1 MLEPPLTPDVLSLFP
16 GESDMAVRCRATE
29 WSATP
34 LGPTSDWA
42 PALRVVVRTA
52 MECPFPVNLWCG
64 EDKILI
70 YNDGYRALLGAK
82 HPRALGRPG
91 HEVWAEIWPD
101 VEPMFASI
109 ARGESVLGEDG
120 HFLMERADGPADDAW
135 FTFSLSPVRDE
146 DGSVVAYMNLA
157 TETTQRVRTENE
169 MREAKA
175 GAERAEQRLRDVFT
189 QAPGFLAVL
198 EGPEHVFEFVNDS
211 YLQLIGHRKAI
222 GYRVSEVLPEVV
234 GQGFLELLDRVYNS
248 GQPFVG
254 RELSVV
260 LERLAGEPPDERIVD
275 FIYQP
280 IAHATGT
287 SSGIVVHGSDVT
299 EGVTARREVERLLK
313 VSEDARAGVEES
325 EARYRF
331 LANTI
336 PVQVWTA
343 SPTGQLD
350 YVSERTAQYF
360 GVVGDAV
367 LGDAWLAMLHPED
380 VPLTTARW
388 VHSVTTGEPY
398 ETEFRLRAA
407 GGMNY
412 RWHLAR
418 ATAQR
423 GEDGSI
429 LRWFGT
435 NTDIEDRRRAEAE
448 LERLTREATEAN
460 RAKSDFL
467 AAMSHELRTPLNAI
481 GGYAQLIELG
491 VRGPVTEE
499 QRIDL
504 LRIQRSKNHLEGLV
518 SDVLN
523 FAKAG
528 AGRIEYRAE
537 RVVIRRTFDAVRE
550 MIAPQAEEKALRLEF
565 PDVSPELCAVA
576 DEDRTRQI
584 LLNLLANAL
593 KFTDAGGL
601 IALAATGDSSEVT
614 IAVYDTGIGIPA
626 AKLEQI
632 FEPFVQAERALR
644 PSDQGVGLGL
654 AISRQLARAMGGD
667 LRVESTQGNGSTF
680 TLTLPRCPL

>member
-1 MLEPPLTPDVLSLFP
+1 
-16 GESDMAVRCRATE
+16 MAVRCRAID
-29 WSATP
+29 WSTTS
-34 LGPTSDWA
+34 LGPTAGWA

-52 MECPFPVNLWCG
+52 MECPFPINLWCG

-91 HEVWAEIWPD
+91 HDVWAEIWPD
-101 VEPMFASI
+101 VEAMFASI
-109 ARGESVLGEDG
+109 ARGESVHAEDG
-120 HFLMERADGPADDAW
+120 HFLMERADGPAADAW

-146 DGSVVAYMNLA
+146 EGGIVAYLNVA
-157 TETTQRVRTENE
+157 AETTQRVHTETE
-169 MREAKA
+169 MRAAKA
-175 GAERAEQRLRDVFT
+175 GAERAERRLRDVFA

-198 EGPEHVFEFVNDS
+198 QGPGHVYEFVNDS
-211 YLQLIGHRKAI
+211 YLQLIGLR
-222 GYRVSEVLPEVV
+222 EVLGQRVCDALPELVE
-234 GQGFLELLDRVYNS
+234 QGFLELLDRVYTS
-248 GQPFVG
+248 GEPFVG
-254 RELSVV
+254 REVAV
-260 LERLAGEPPDERIVD
+260 KLERVRGEPQEERIVD
-275 FIYQP
+275 FVYQP
-280 IAHATGT
+280 ITDVTGA

-299 EGVTARREVERLLK
+299 AGVAARREVERLLQ
-313 VSEDARAGVEES
+313 VSEEARAGVEES

-343 SPTGQLD
+343 LPNGQLD
-350 YVSERTAQYF
+350 YVSERTARYF

-380 VPLTTARW
+380 VPLTTSRW
-388 VHSVTTGEPY
+388 VHSVSTGEPY

-423 GEDGSI
+423 SEDGSI

-491 VRGPVTEE
+491 LRGPVTEE

-504 LRIQRSKNHLEGLV
+504 LKIQRSKNHLEGLV

-537 RVVIRRTFDAVRE
+537 RVVIRRTLDAVRE
-550 MIAPQAEEKALRLEF
+550 MIAPQAEEKALRLDF
-565 PDVSPELCAVA
+565 PDVSQELCAVA

-601 IALAATGDSSEVT
+601 IALEATGDSREVT
-614 IAVYDTGIGIPA
+614 VAVHDTGIGIPA

-667 LRVESTQGNGSTF
+667 LRVESKQGTGSTF
-680 TLTLPRCPL
+680 TLTIPRCPT

>member
-1 MLEPPLTPDVLSLFP
+1 MRKPQVETDSTSLFP
-16 GESDMAVRCRATE
+16 GDSDMARCCRAFD
-29 WSATP
+29 WSATS
-34 LGPTSDWA
+34 LGPTEAWS
-42 PALRVVVRTA
+42 PALRVVLRTA
-52 MECPFPVNLWCG
+52 MECAFPVSVWCG
-64 EDKILI
+64 DDRILV

-91 HEVWAEIWPD
+91 RDVWAEIWPD
-101 VEPMFASI
+101 IESMFASLS
-109 ARGESVLGEDG
+109 RGESVHGEDG
-120 HFLMERADGPADDAW
+120 HFVMDRADGPADDAW

-146 DGSVVAYMNLA
+146 DGSVVAYLNLA
-157 TETTQRVRTENE
+157 TETTQRVRTERA
-169 MREAKA
+169 MRAAKA
-175 GAERAEQRLRDVFT
+175 DAERAEQRLREVFA

-198 EGPEHVFEFVNDS
+198 GGSGHVFETVNDS
-211 YLQLIGHRKAI
+211 YLQLIGHRKVL
-222 GYRVSEVLPEVV
+222 GQRVADALPEVI
-234 GQGFLELLDRVYNS
+234 GQGFLELLDRVYTS
-248 GQPFVG
+248 GEPFVG
-254 RELSVV
+254 REMPVL
-260 LERLAGEPPDERIVD
+260 LERVPREPPEERIVD
-275 FIYQP
+275 FVYQP
-280 IAHATGT
+280 IRDASGA

-299 EGVTARREVERLLK
+299 DAVTARREVERLLRA
-313 VSEDARAGVEES
+313 SEETRAAVQES
-325 EARYRF
+325 EERYRF
-331 LANTI
+331 LSNTI

-343 SPTGQLD
+343 LPNGQLD
-350 YVSERTAQYF
+350 FVSERTARYF

-380 VPLTTARW
+380 VLLTTTRW
-388 VHSVTTGEPY
+388 VHSVSTGEPY

-435 NTDIEDRRRAEAE
+435 NTDIEDRRQAEAE

-491 VRGPVTEE
+491 VRGPITEE

-504 LRIQRSKNHLEGLV
+504 LKIQRSKTHLEGLV

-537 RVVIRRTFDAVRE
+537 RVVIRRTLDAVRE
-550 MIAPQAEEKALRLEF
+550 MIAPQAAEKTLRLDF
-565 PDVSPELCAVA
+565 PDVPAELCAIA

-601 IALAATGDSSEVT
+601 IALEATGDAKEVT
-614 IAVYDTGIGIPA
+614 IAVNDTGIGIPA

-680 TLTLPRCPL
+680 TLTLPRCPG

>member
-1 MLEPPLTPDVLSLFP
+1 MIEQMPSDAMFLFP
-16 GESDMAVRCRATE
+16 GDGEMSTRCRAVD
-29 WSATP
+29 WSATS
-34 LGPTSDWA
+34 LGPEAGWS
-42 PALRVVVRTA
+42 PALRFAVRTA
-52 MECPFPVNLWCG
+52 IECPFPINLWCG

-70 YNDGYRALLGAK
+70 YNDAYRGLLGAK
-82 HPRALGRPG
+82 HPHAIGRPG
-91 HEVWAEIWPD
+91 REVWGEIWSD
-101 VEPMFASI
+101 IQPMFAS
-109 ARGESVLGEDG
+109 AGEGHSVYAEEA
-120 HFLMERADGPADDAW
+120 HFVMERADGLPDDAW

-146 DGSVVAYMNLA
+146 DGSIAAYLNVA
-157 TETTQRVRTENE
+157 TETTGRVRIDKELRAARASAE
-169 MREAKA
+169 Q
-175 GAERAEQRLRDVFT
+175 AERRLREVFA
-189 QAPGFLAVL
+189 QAPGFFAVL
-198 EGPEHVFEFVNDS
+198 SGADHVFEFVNDA
-211 YLQLIGHRKAI
+211 YLQLIGHRSVV
-222 GYRVSEVLPEVV
+222 GRRVIDALPEVV
-234 GQGFLELLDRVYNS
+234 DQGFIALLDRVYRS
-248 GQPFVG
+248 SKPFVG
-254 RELSVV
+254 REVALM
-260 LERLAGEPPDERIVD
+260 LERVPGEPPEERIVD
-275 FIYQP
+275 FVYQP
-280 IAHATGT
+280 ITHGDGT
-287 SSGIVVHGSDVT
+287 TSGIVAHGSDVT
-299 EGVTARREVERLLK
+299 EAVLARREVERLLQA
-313 VSEDARAGVEES
+313 SEETRSRVEES
-325 EARYRF
+325 ETRYRF

-343 SPTGQLD
+343 LPTGELD
-350 YVSERTAQYF
+350 YVSERTARYF
-360 GVVGDAV
+360 GVTSGDI

-380 VPLTTARW
+380 VPLTTSRW
-388 VHSVTTGEPY
+388 VHSVSTGEPY

-407 GGMNY
+407 GGTDY

-423 GEDGSI
+423 GDDGSI

-435 NTDIEDRRRAEAE
+435 NTDIEDRRQAEAE

-504 LRIQRSKNHLEGLV
+504 LKIQRSKNHLEGLV

-528 AGRIEYRAE
+528 AGRLEYRAE
-537 RVVIRRTFDAVRE
+537 RVVIRRTLEAVRE
-550 MIAPQAEEKALRLEF
+550 MIAPQAGEKSLRVDF

-584 LLNLLANAL
+584 LLNLLANSL
-593 KFTDAGGL
+593 KFTGAGGL
-601 IALAATGDSSEVT
+601 ITLDARGDAKEVI
-614 IAVYDTGIGIPA
+614 IAVRDTGIGIPA

-667 LRVESTQGNGSTF
+667 LRVESTLGEGSTF
-680 TLTLPRCPL
+680 TLTLPRSLI